1 MASRGARQARR
12 AEAVSLAQCLGHLGV
27 GMEPD
32 VRFGGPPL
40 IARRVVLFREE
51 PGKHLATASREYT
64 AATTL
69 LHLAVAVGAADGS
82 VSDDEIAHLIG
93 HLESGLGLATAERR
107 RLTAHL
113 RWLVTAGVKLTGPK
127 KRIEALD
134 GPQRAAIADQ
144 LVAVAGADGV
154 ITPDEVTTLT
164 KIFMTRCPRSA
175 PCTRRGPT

>member
-1 MASRGARQARR
+1 VAPGKLVR

-93 HLESGLGLATAERR
+93 HLESGLGLAGAERR

-113 RWLVTAGVKLTGPK
+113 RWLVAAGVKLTGPK

-144 LVAVAGADGV
+144 LVAVAGA
-154 ITPDEVTTLT
+154 
-164 KIFMTRCPRSA
+164 
-175 PCTRRGPT
+175 RRGHYPRRGHHPREDLHDAVPEVGTVHAACTAPR